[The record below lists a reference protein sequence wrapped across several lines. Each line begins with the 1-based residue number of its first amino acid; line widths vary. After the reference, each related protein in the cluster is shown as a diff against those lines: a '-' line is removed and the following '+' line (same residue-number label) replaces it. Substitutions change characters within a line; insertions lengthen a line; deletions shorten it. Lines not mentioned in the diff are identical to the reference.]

1 MDYPPSATD
10 YTVRALTV
18 DLICD
23 VSMKTTPDSTVMMT
37 YDGKIDF
44 TKVMGRSLITR
55 EGEAIEGEALNDIV
69 VSSVVTFI
77 TNCATQVDDD
87 FPVM

>member
-1 MDYPPSATD
+1 
-10 YTVRALTV
+10 
-18 DLICD
+18 
-23 VSMKTTPDSTVMMT
+23 
-37 YDGKIDF
+37 
-44 TKVMGRSLITR
+44 MGRSLITR

>member
-1 MDYPPSATD
+1 MGYPSSATD

-55 EGEAIEGEALNDIV
+55 EGEALNDIV
-69 VSSVVTFI
+69 VSSVVAFI